1 MHEVI
6 ISEKPKSAEKIA
18 KALSSKAQKKKYKKI
33 SYWEFEEAGKK
44 TTVLSG
50 VGHLYSLTSAHSKNR
65 LGFDLIWVPS
75 YEIDKSSSYTRD
87 YLNAIKKF
95 GKGADS
101 YIHACDYD
109 IEGTLI
115 GYNILKYACGNNAES
130 KATRMKFSTL
140 TKKDI
145 LDAYNHPL
153 KLDYNQVDSGI
164 ARHMLDYY
172 FGMNISSSLSAGRVQ
187 TPTLSILADRE
198 KQIKEF
204 VPEPYWLIK
213 ALSDHG
219 IEASHVEGRIFEKER
234 ADKIF
239 NECQGADATVTE
251 VKVSE
256 TIRKPPVPFN
266 LGGLQAEAH
275 KPHEGKKEDAAHPAI
290 HPTGVLPGKLSPDED
305 KIYRLIV
312 YRFISV
318 FAENSKLETMKS
330 TLNVAGEEFA
340 FSRKRVS
347 YEGWLKHYPFKKQE
361 DDKFPP
367 IKEGDLL
374 KIHEILMDEKETKP
388 PARYNEASLIKELE
402 KKELG
407 TKATRADIISKLYD
421 RKYIEGR
428 QIEVKPLGMN
438 MVETLKEYCKD
449 LTSEELTRT
458 FERELEGISSN
469 ELTKEKILE
478 DGEKEVR
485 SILKDIHNNEEKIG
499 SMLYGAYQETNVV
512 GECACGGKLIKRHS
526 PRYKTSFIGCSN
538 FPKCRVTYSLPKGA
552 NILKKKCPVCGLP
565 MISYGKPR
573 KHVCM
578 DPNCGK
584 EVSRRQ
590 APEVVGKCPECGRD
604 LLKRSGRYG
613 DFIGCS
619 NFPRCRF
626 TCSLDELN
634 EIGKKKKENEANTAG
649 K

>member
-172 FGMNISSSLSAGRVQ
+172 FGMNISSALMSAVRKASSRYISLSAGRVQ

-256 TIRKPPVPFN
+256 TIRKPPHTLFGFSPKRTQTAAQN
-266 LGGLQAEAH
+266 LYVGGYTSYPRTSSQKLPESLGLKNILLALSKNPEYREH
-275 KPHEGKKEDAAHPAI
+275 IKDLPKNLKPHEGKKEDAAHPAI

-374 KIHEILMDEKETKP
+374 KIHEILMDE
-388 PARYNEASLIKELE
+388 
-402 KKELG
+402 
-407 TKATRADIISKLYD
+407 D

-565 MISYGKPR
+565 MISYGNK
-573 KHVCM
+573 
-578 DPNCGK
+578 
-584 EVSRRQ
+584 
-590 APEVVGKCPECGRD
+590 
-604 LLKRSGRYG
+604 LLK
-613 DFIGCS
+613 
-619 NFPRCRF
+619 
-626 TCSLDELN
+626 L
-634 EIGKKKKENEANTAG
+634 
-649 K
+649 